1 MYSRDYE
8 HWISSMNLNVL
19 WTDVGK
25 EQELESEGWIEF
37 GSLEGRG
44 KWY

>member
-1 MYSRDYE
+1 
-8 HWISSMNLNVL
+8 MNLNVL

-37 GSLEGRG
+37 GSLERRG
-44 KWY
+44 KQYWQKHSTLFCLGC